1 MSDVMK
7 ERLEQIL
14 KDATARI
21 QESDALDKLNDVRVS
36 FLGKKGELTTVLKSM
51 KDVARFVSEKLSTL
65 ESVTSTATYFVM
77 KKYKEY
83 GIAMTGGKVEE
94 ERMLITP

>member
-36 FLGKKGELTTVLKSM
+36 FLGKKG
-51 KDVARFVSEKLSTL
+51 
-65 ESVTSTATYFVM
+65 
-77 KKYKEY
+77 
-83 GIAMTGGKVEE
+83 
-94 ERMLITP
+94 